1 MNLKKNKVI
10 SICMVV
16 FSSYPIDVRVRR
28 EAEALIAEGMNVD
41 VLCRTSRGELPKEN
55 VRGVNTYR
63 LKLNRKRAGKIAYIW
78 EYFYFFIWAFWK
90 VTVLNFSKHYDIVHV
105 HNMPDFLVFTSLIP
119 KLFGCKTVIDLHDPM
134 PELFTSIFKSS
145 QNSFVYKFLLKI
157 EKFSIWYSDV
167 VITPNIAFK
176 NIFAKRSCA
185 ENKVNIIMNSPD
197 ENVFKY
203 FDETERSESLKS
215 KYVLMYHGAII
226 EQHGL
231 DIGLKA
237 VAMLRN
243 KIPNIKLVI
252 FGSGN
257 FQSKAE
263 KIIDELSIHD
273 LVEIK
278 GSVINDE
285 IAMFIPKIDLG
296 IIPNRLNNFTQL
308 NFPVRI
314 FEYLVNKKPVI
325 VPKTKG
331 ILDYFGEDSIFYFEP
346 GNADDLA
353 NNIFKVYS
361 DYQFKEKTLEKA
373 ISVYQNYRWQDQKK
387 QLAAIERQLVKDSF
401 INSKSR

>member
-1 MNLKKNKVI
+1 MSEIKTKEIN
-10 SICMVV
+10 ICMVV

-28 EAEALIAEGMNVD
+28 EAEALIAGGMKVD
-41 VLCRTSRGELPKEN
+41 VLCRTSRGELPQEN
-55 VRGVNTYR
+55 VRGVNTFR
-63 LKLNRKRAGKIAYIW
+63 LKLNRKRAGKIGYIW
-78 EYFYFFIWAFWK
+78 EYLYFFMWAFWK

-105 HNMPDFLVFTSLIP
+105 HNMPDFLVFTGFIP
-119 KLFGCKTVIDLHDPM
+119 KLFGCKSVIDLHDPM
-134 PELFTSIFKSS
+134 PELFTSIFKTS
-145 QNSFVYKFLLKI
+145 QDSFVYKFLLKI
-157 EKFSIWYSDV
+157 EKLSIWYSDV

-176 NIFAKRSCA
+176 NIFSKRSCA
-185 ENKVNIIMNSPD
+185 ENKINIIMNSPD

-203 FDETERSESLKS
+203 FNETDRSESLKS

-237 VAMLRN
+237 VALLRN

-263 KIIDELSIHD
+263 KIIDELSIKD

-314 FEYLVNKKPVI
+314 FEYLINKKPVI

-331 ILDYFGEDSIFYFEP
+331 ISDYFGEDSIFYFEP
-346 GNADDLA
+346 GNAENLA
-353 NNIFKVYS
+353 KKIYEVYANENYRE
-361 DYQFKEKTLEKA
+361 DTLQKA

-387 QLAAIERQLVKDSF
+387 QLAKIERELVKDKLN
-401 INSKSR
+401 NSKLL